1 MLLILCCKRDDDEN
15 SDRRYQGSY
24 FRQSYFGRFS
34 FKNNII
40 TLVVA
45 VISERISMFVIRL
58 KRYSLLLSIVLF
70 ALALTACGGSG
81 GSGASST
88 TAADTT
94 PSEFSFTDQTGVTKN
109 TAITSAAITVA
120 GINAAATIS
129 VTGGTY
135 QIGSGSFTSTAG
147 TVTNG
152 QTVQVKHTSSN
163 SGGTAVNTTL
173 FIGGVSDIFT
183 STTTGDT
190 AERAAAIAAAAALQN
205 AENQAQEAALQKF
218 GTGVFG
224 QSTFQ

>member
-1 MLLILCCKRDDDEN
+1 MSYLNDLVRYGFLIC
-15 SDRRYQGSY
+15 
-24 FRQSYFGRFS
+24 
-34 FKNNII
+34 I
-40 TLVVA
+40 LV
-45 VISERISMFVIRL
+45 L
-58 KRYSLLLSIVLF
+58 YG
-70 ALALTACGGSG
+70 CGGG
-81 GSGASST
+81 GGGGSST
-88 TAADTT
+88 TTTPASDTT
-94 PSEFSFTDQTGVTKN
+94 PSAFSFADQTGVTKN

-173 FIGGVSDIFT
+173 TIGGVSDIFT

-190 AERAAAIAAAAALQN
+190 PERVAAIAAAAALQD
-205 AENQAQEAALQKF
+205 AENQAQEAALQNF
-218 GTGVFG
+218 GTGEFG
-224 QSTFQ
+224 KSTFQ